1 VRAIDGTYFLESA
14 HYRRCTRLVTFRTR
28 RGRTVEF
35 LTNDFSPLPGVVAF
49 LYSRRWDEEKC
60 FDTWKNDFAQAKAWG
75 KSLTA
80 TENQMRLVLI
90 TQLLLAMAVPT
101 LLDETVSDEK
111 ALRKQDQRQRAE
123 PDAPDGTDRPDWAA
137 RLFRRTSKISRQ
149 VLRLF
154 KRSFL
159 KPASPALYERQVRPM
174 LMEYLSV

>member
-1 VRAIDGTYFLESA
+1 
-14 HYRRCTRLVTFRTR
+14 
-28 RGRTVEF
+28 
-35 LTNDFSPLPGVVAF
+35 
-49 LYSRRWDEEKC
+49 
-60 FDTWKNDFAQAKAWG
+60 
-75 KSLTA
+75 
-80 TENQMRLVLI
+80 
-90 TQLLLAMAVPT
+90 
-101 LLDETVSDEK
+101 VSDEK